1 VCIVICLIYEFL
13 LLSSFLSSKRVI
25 SGWQEA
31 YLGDSEHLPVG
42 CMSGVTPT
50 LDSRELTQGEIM
62 QVVLTEGLAQQ
73 GSAPAESSTI
83 IMRGM
88 PSQVEVVAALKLP
101 SAEGVHTNKA
111 QHRSKDGTV
120 GNASAPGSLGSRT
133 ATRWRVALAQTRL
146 GSPP

>member
-1 VCIVICLIYEFL
+1 
-13 LLSSFLSSKRVI
+13 VI

-31 YLGDSEHLPVG
+31 YLGDFEHLLVG

-50 LDSRELTQGEIM
+50 LDSRELTQGEIV

-73 GSAPAESSTI
+73 GSAPAESSAI

-101 SAEGVHTNKA
+101 SAEGVHTNEA
-111 QHRSKDGTV
+111 QHRSKDGTPL
-120 GNASAPGSLGSRT
+120 AMLQPLGLWGVVLLLDGEWPWLKPARG
-133 ATRWRVALAQTRL
+133 RHPR
-146 GSPP
+146 